1 MEVLMGC
8 LKLAVANHKGGVG
21 KSAVAVHLACG
32 LARLGRR
39 VLLVDADLQADA
51 CRWVGLGDVRGRP
64 GFLDVLLGR
73 GLQRYLMG
81 DVGRGLWVL
90 PPGHGEVERGLRARP
105 LFELRRFFEPRF
117 DYVVIDTPPSWMPYL
132 EDALALAD
140 FVVCP
145 VQPSLGSIRG
155 LADLMGFLGEMPAR
169 ERPELAFIVP
179 VMVDRRQRRLLREL
193 LEPLFELKGEL
204 IAPAIPVGSV
214 VAQSYMAGRSLFDF
228 APSHR
233 VTGAFL
239 ELVRHVVG
247 VLEGKEGLDGQG
259 WKGAGAGAFV
269 WERGEA

>member
-1 MEVLMGC
+1 MGC

-32 LARLGRR
+32 LARLGRS

-51 CRWVGLGDVRGRP
+51 CRWVGLGEVRGRP

-73 GLQRYLMG
+73 GLKGCLVG
-81 DVGRGLWVL
+81 DEGRGLWVL
-90 PPGHGEVERGLRARP
+90 PPGRGELGRGLRARP
-105 LFELRRFFEPRF
+105 PAELRRFCERRF
-117 DYVVIDTPPSWMPYL
+117 DYAVIDTPPSWMPYL

-155 LADLMGFLGEMPAR
+155 LADLMGFLRGMPGT

-193 LEPLFELKGEL
+193 IEPLFELKGEL
-204 IAPAIPVGSV
+204 VAPAIPVGSV
-214 VAQSYMAGRSLFDF
+214 VVQSYMAGRSLFDF